1 MASVPCTLT
10 DLVSG
15 VNIGALH
22 RPAGQTTYRRA
33 RATTSIAVRF
43 IGYGRHMIV
52 IREALSSDQPALDEM
67 LYQSLYVPPGQQPL
81 SREILQEPDI
91 NKYVADWGR
100 PGDLAFIAVDSETDD
115 LLGAA
120 WLRLLKGDEHGYGY
134 VDDNTPELGVA
145 VAAGYRGQGV
155 GSSLLAYLLEAAG
168 VMYGSVSLSVSK
180 GNPARTLYERLGFR
194 LIGED
199 GDSLTMF
206 KAL

>member
-1 MASVPCTLT
+1 
-10 DLVSG
+10 
-15 VNIGALH
+15 
-22 RPAGQTTYRRA
+22 
-33 RATTSIAVRF
+33 
-43 IGYGRHMIV
+43 MIV